1 MVRAKWKQLRRTQ
14 FLART
19 FPELRIFIRSDADTR
34 FVRVG
39 PWAQLSAYVGM
50 TFLVAWA
57 IVAAAVILLDSI
69 GSGNFREQALRDQ
82 QIYQT
87 RLNAISQERD
97 QRLYE
102 AVAAQNR
109 FGMALSELGRMQE
122 ELLHSETRREELE
135 RGIRSVQTKL
145 SDALQQKRE
154 LSAQW
159 QAVQA
164 NGGAAQMS
172 NSDEMLLK
180 TLYQTI
186 EDLSV
191 ERDAHAQTAHDAD
204 AKYQDV
210 ALEMELMQERNDQIF
225 RQIEDALTVSLD
237 PLSKM
242 FRSAG
247 VDPNGLIDS
256 VKKGYSGFG
265 GPDLPDH
272 ILEDAAASTDLQR
285 AQRILADLDR
295 VNLYRIAAE
304 ALPFDHPVKSGYRYT
319 SGFGRRWGRL
329 HAGSDFAG
337 PVGTPVYTTGDGQV
351 TFAGWLSG
359 YGRVI
364 KIQHANGIET
374 RYAHLNKIRVNK
386 GQRVSRGDRIGD
398 MGNTGRSTG
407 PHLHYEVR
415 VNGAPIDPMKFIK
428 AGRNVF

>member
-1 MVRAKWKQLRRTQ
+1 MMRKRWKLFGRSHFMSRS
-14 FLART
+14 

-34 FVRVG
+34 FVRIG
-39 PWAQLSAYVGM
+39 PWAQISVYAGM
-50 TFLVAWA
+50 TFLVAWS

-69 GSGNFREQALRDQ
+69 GAGNFREQAVRDQ

-87 RLNAISQERD
+87 RLNAISHERD

-109 FGMALSELGRMQE
+109 FSMALSELGRMQE

-135 RGIRSVQTKL
+135 RGMRTVQTKL
-145 SDALQQKRE
+145 SDALKEKRE

-159 QAVQA
+159 E
-164 NGGAAQMS
+164 AAQS
-172 NSDEMLLK
+172 NGDQRSLAGVDETLLT

-186 EDLSV
+186 QDLSV
-191 ERDAHAQTAHDAD
+191 ERDEHAHTAEHAHAQF
-204 AKYQDV
+204 QELS
-210 ALEMELMQERNDQIF
+210 LEVELMQERNDQIF
-225 RQIEDALTVSLD
+225 RQIEDALTVSMD

-247 VDPNGLIDS
+247 MDPDRLIEN
-256 VKKGYSGFG
+256 VKQGYAGFG
-265 GPDLPDH
+265 GPSLPDNITGEATLPSDLIRANQ
-272 ILEDAAASTDLQR
+272 ILE
-285 AQRILADLDR
+285 DLDR

-304 ALPFDHPVKSGYRYT
+304 ALPFAHPVKSGFRYT

-337 PVGTPVYTTGDGQV
+337 PVGTPIYAAGDGIV
-351 TFAGWLSG
+351 THAGWLSS
-359 YGRVI
+359 YGRLI
-364 KIQHANGIET
+364 KIKHENGVET
-374 RYAHLNKIRVNK
+374 RYAHLNKIRVKN

-398 MGNTGRSTG
+398 MGNSGRSTG

-428 AGRNVF
+428 AGKNVF